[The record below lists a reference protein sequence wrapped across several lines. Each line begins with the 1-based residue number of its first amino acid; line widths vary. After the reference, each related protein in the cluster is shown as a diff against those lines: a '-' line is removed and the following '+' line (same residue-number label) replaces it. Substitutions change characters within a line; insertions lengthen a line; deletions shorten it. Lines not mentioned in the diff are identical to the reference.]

1 MNPCASESAV
11 EIRKAVDFFI
21 DEVQKCHP
29 AYEAFPEFAEEILNI
44 HIQKNITCG
53 LCFWRVDML
62 DKEPLWLRVGFLEK
76 LENLKKF
83 PTATIVIFGLQD
95 SVMEDKHYWTQKLDE
110 RYAELRDYLEQLA
123 AETQEKGHKLNLI
136 YV

>member
-1 MNPCASESAV
+1 MNPCTSETAV

-21 DEVQKCHP
+21 DEVQQRHP
-29 AYEAFPEFAEEILNI
+29 DYEAFPAFAEEILNI
-44 HIQKNITCG
+44 HIQNNASCG

-62 DKEPLWLRVGFLEK
+62 EKEPLWLRVAFLDK
-76 LENLKKF
+76 LRELRDY

-95 SVMEDKHYWTQKLDE
+95 TVMEDKQYWTHKVDE
-110 RYAELRDYLEQLA
+110 RYAEIRDYLESLA
-123 AETQEKGHKLNLI
+123 AENQQKDHKLNLI